1 MCLVCPSTVQEGYW
15 EAGRGSVADHCGSW
29 SPKQV
34 TWRKGWGLRLDLFHV
49 TKSRLRS
56 RERSHCS
63 PPLPEGELQKLARN
77 SSEGITRDNSQQPG
91 MFKPDIRKK
100 FSRKPV
106 YTRFTRWVE
115 ESPDL
120 DVFKT
125 LLGKAM
131 AFLWFIIY
139 VDVYAL
145 SSASVVRNL

>member
-1 MCLVCPSTVQEGYW
+1 M
-15 EAGRGSVADHCGSW
+15 
-29 SPKQV
+29 
-34 TWRKGWGLRLDLFHV
+34 FHV

-131 AFLWFIIY
+131 AFL
-139 VDVYAL
+139 
-145 SSASVVRNL
+145 